1 MENRYDFDV
10 LGSQILLAYQ
20 FFKSSF
26 KGEEI
31 VIDTIEDQQVE
42 LRSVFTEKD
51 GRWFMKNE
59 SVPGDISIKA
69 IALDKDNLYV
79 ETSLLDL
86 NAVRQVIA
94 DEMLPFKHS
103 VAKHGFIDTSSQKK
117 LISVASANA
126 KQTLMLNGMDQR
138 CLWTIPWHKDEKR
151 ILACIYLAD
160 CIFSANAFR
169 ENPGVSI
176 NTNVRR
182 PGDVQ
187 KLEMK
192 LNLELQQKMLI
203 EQRPV
208 LSLNI
213 SQKTEMQARTELQL
227 QVLPMLALEARIGK
241 MTEAEVI
248 EYFTKDLTADG
259 QKRATS
265 VIAFIMARKIKNSL
279 AIQGK
284 IVTWKAA
291 RRIARQLIFHN

>member
-1 MENRYDFDV
+1 MENHYDFDV
-10 LGSQILLAYQ
+10 LGTQLVLAYQ
-20 FFKSSF
+20 FFKSNF
-26 KGEEI
+26 NGEDI
-31 VIDTIEDQQVE
+31 VADAIEGQQVA
-42 LRSVFTEKD
+42 LKSIFIEKA

-69 IALDKDNLYV
+69 IALDKDNLYL

-86 NAVRQVIA
+86 DAVRHIIA

-117 LISVASANA
+117 LISVVNANA
-126 KQTLMLNGMDQR
+126 RQALMLGGMDQR
-138 CLWTIPWHKDEKR
+138 CLWTIPWHKEEKR
-151 ILACIYLAD
+151 NLACIYLAD

-176 NTNVRR
+176 NTNVHRQD
-182 PGDVQ
+182 DVQ
-187 KLEMK
+187 KLEMR

-208 LSLNI
+208 LSLRI
-213 SQKTEMQARTELQL
+213 SQETELQTRTELQL
-227 QVLPMLALEARIGK
+227 QVLPMLALEARINR

-248 EYFTKDLTADG
+248 EYFTKDLTTDG
-259 QKRATS
+259 QKKATR

-279 AIQGK
+279 AKQGK
-284 IVTWKAA
+284 TVTWKAA
-291 RRIARQLIFHN
+291 RRIARQLIFRS